1 MIGMFKLNQVKIST
15 RLFCLSAL
23 PIISLLMVLFLS
35 FQVAQQKDRLFDRL
49 YQQHLLPLSDILA
62 THSLLRQTG
71 LDDLRRYRTGWAS
84 QNETV
89 EKIES
94 VLAQVGERWGA
105 YQQQRGEAVDPL
117 NQQADEQLEKAIQL
131 YQQWISRAGTDAI
144 TVRILNE
151 STFNNEI
158 NQVLVPLGETL
169 NQLVNQQIGMAG
181 EIQQEAASLTHSMV
195 QFYLFGG
202 VVWVALLVLLG
213 WFIQHSIQQPLRQLR
228 EGIRQ
233 LVHSSDLT
241 TQVVVQG
248 RDEIAQTAQALNT
261 MVNHFCH
268 LIIEIENKSV
278 ELRQNAKRMLVV
290 SETVESK
297 SNNQSL
303 QTAMVT
309 QAMEEMSQ
317 AISAVSQHT
326 QHAQTVII
334 QADEL
339 SLQGANT
346 VQQAS
351 TRIKSLASVIEHS
364 AQIIRHLHQESAEIA
379 QVLSV
384 IQSIAEQTNLL
395 ALNAAI
401 EAARAGEAGR
411 GFAVVADEV
420 RNLSGN
426 TEKATRSIGDVL
438 SRLQQGADNAVK
450 AMQSANVQALE
461 SVDFSNQSEAV
472 LTHIRQA
479 FEDIAQVN
487 HSITT
492 ASVQQASVAHQT
504 KQSIHSLS
512 GDTLELEQQAKQARE
527 VSEVLS
533 QASGELREKV
543 HHFVTA

>member
-1 MIGMFKLNQVKIST
+1 MFRFNQVKIST

-23 PIISLLMVLFLS
+23 PIISLLVALFLS
-35 FQVAQQKDRLFDRL
+35 FQVTQQKDRLFDRL
-49 YQQHLLPLSDILA
+49 YQQHLLPLSEILA

-71 LDDLRRYRTGWAS
+71 LDDLRRYRTGWAG
-84 QNETV
+84 QNETID
-89 EKIES
+89 KIES
-94 VLAQVGERWGA
+94 LLAQVGEHWRA

-117 NQQADEQLEKAIQL
+117 NQLADQQLESAIQL
-131 YQQWISRAGTDAI
+131 YQQWISRAGSDAI

-158 NQVLVPLGETL
+158 NHTLVPLGETL
-169 NQLVNQQIGMAG
+169 NQLVAQQIGMAG
-181 EIQQEAASLTHSMV
+181 EVQTEAASLTHTMV

-202 VVWVALLVLLG
+202 AIWISLLVLLG
-213 WFIQHSIQQPLRQLR
+213 WLIQHSIQRPLRQLR
-228 EGIRQ
+228 AGIQR
-233 LVHSSDLT
+233 LANSSDLT

-248 RDEIAQTAQALNT
+248 RDEIAQTAQALNR

-278 ELRQNAKRMLVV
+278 ELRKNAKRMLLV
-290 SETVESK
+290 SETVEEK

-303 QTAMVT
+303 QTESVT
-309 QAMEEMSQ
+309 QAMEEMGQ

-326 QHAQTVII
+326 QYAQTVVT

-351 TRIKSLASVIEHS
+351 MRIKNLASAIDHS
-364 AQIIRHLHQESAEIA
+364 AHIIRHLHQESTEIT
-379 QVLSV
+379 QVLGV
-384 IQSIAEQTNLL
+384 IQNIAEQTNLL

-426 TEKATRSIGDVL
+426 TEKATRSISDVL
-438 SRLQQGADNAVK
+438 SRLQQGADNAVN
-450 AMQSANVQALE
+450 AMQSANQQALE
-461 SVDFSNQSEAV
+461 SVDFSNQSEQV
-472 LTHIRQA
+472 LNHIRQA
-479 FEDIAQVN
+479 FEDVAQVN
-487 HSITT
+487 RSITT
-492 ASVQQASVAHQT
+492 ASEQQALVAQQT

-512 GDTLELEQQAKQARE
+512 GDTQDLELQAKQARE
-527 VSEVLS
+527 VSEMLS
-533 QASGELREKV
+533 QASGELRDKV

>member
-1 MIGMFKLNQVKIST
+1 MFRFNQVKIST

-23 PIISLLMVLFLS
+23 PIISLLVALFLS
-35 FQVAQQKDRLFDRL
+35 FQVTQQKDRLFDRL
-49 YQQHLLPLSDILA
+49 YQQHLLPLSEILA

-71 LDDLRRYRTGWAS
+71 LDDLRRYRTGWAG
-84 QNETV
+84 QNETID
-89 EKIES
+89 KIES
-94 VLAQVGERWGA
+94 LLAQVGEHWRA

-117 NQQADEQLEKAIQL
+117 NQLADQQLESAIHL
-131 YQQWISRAGTDAI
+131 YQQWISRAGSDAI

-158 NQVLVPLGETL
+158 NHTLVPLGETL
-169 NQLVNQQIGMAG
+169 NQLVAQQIGMAG
-181 EIQQEAASLTHSMV
+181 EVQTEAASLTHTMV

-202 VVWVALLVLLG
+202 AIWISLLVLLG
-213 WFIQHSIQQPLRQLR
+213 WLIQRSIQRPLRQLR
-228 EGIRQ
+228 AGIQR
-233 LVHSSDLT
+233 LANSSDLT

-248 RDEIAQTAQALNT
+248 RDEIAQTAQALNR

-278 ELRQNAKRMLVV
+278 ELRKNAKRMLLV
-290 SETVESK
+290 SETVEEK

-303 QTAMVT
+303 QTESVT
-309 QAMEEMSQ
+309 QAMEEMGQ

-326 QHAQTVII
+326 QYAQTVVT

-339 SLQGANT
+339 SFQGVNT

-351 TRIKSLASVIEHS
+351 MRIKNLASAIDHS
-364 AQIIRHLHQESAEIA
+364 AQIIRHLHQESTEIT
-379 QVLSV
+379 QVLGV
-384 IQSIAEQTNLL
+384 IQNIAEQTNLL

-426 TEKATRSIGDVL
+426 TAKATRSISDVL
-438 SRLQQGADNAVK
+438 SRLQQGADNAVN
-450 AMQSANVQALE
+450 AMQSANQQALE
-461 SVDFSNQSEAV
+461 SVDFSNQSEQV
-472 LTHIRQA
+472 LNHIRQA
-479 FEDIAQVN
+479 FEDVAQVN
-487 HSITT
+487 RSITT
-492 ASVQQASVAHQT
+492 GSEQQALVAQQT

-512 GDTLELEQQAKQARE
+512 GDTQDLELQAKQARE
-527 VSEVLS
+527 VSEMLS
-533 QASGELREKV
+533 QASGELRDKV

>member
-1 MIGMFKLNQVKIST
+1 MFRFNQVKIST

-23 PIISLLMVLFLS
+23 PIISLLVALFLS
-35 FQVAQQKDRLFDRL
+35 FQVTQQKDRLFDRL
-49 YQQHLLPLSDILA
+49 YQQHLLPLSEILA

-71 LDDLRRYRTGWAS
+71 LDDLRRYRTGWAG
-84 QNETV
+84 QNETID
-89 EKIES
+89 KIES
-94 VLAQVGERWGA
+94 LLAQVGEHWRA

-117 NQQADEQLEKAIQL
+117 NQLADQQLESAIQL
-131 YQQWISRAGTDAI
+131 YQQWISRAGSDAI

-158 NQVLVPLGETL
+158 NHTLVPLGETL
-169 NQLVNQQIGMAG
+169 NQLVAQQIGMAG
-181 EIQQEAASLTHSMV
+181 EVQTEAASLTHTMV

-202 VVWVALLVLLG
+202 AIWVSLLMLLG
-213 WFIQHSIQQPLRQLR
+213 WLIQHSIQQPLHQLR
-228 EGIRQ
+228 AGIQR
-233 LVHSSDLT
+233 LANSSDLT

-248 RDEIAQTAQALNT
+248 RDEIAQTAQALNR

-278 ELRQNAKRMLVV
+278 ELRKNAKRMLLV
-290 SETVESK
+290 SETVEEK

-303 QTAMVT
+303 QTESVT
-309 QAMEEMSQ
+309 QAMEEMGQ

-326 QHAQTVII
+326 QYAQTVVT

-351 TRIKSLASVIEHS
+351 MRIKNLANAIDHS
-364 AQIIRHLHQESAEIA
+364 AQIIRHLHQESTEIT
-379 QVLSV
+379 QVLGV
-384 IQSIAEQTNLL
+384 IQNIAEQTNLL

-426 TEKATRSIGDVL
+426 TEKATRSISDVL
-438 SRLQQGADNAVK
+438 SRLQQGADNAVN
-450 AMQSANVQALE
+450 AMQSANQQALE
-461 SVDFSNQSEAV
+461 SVDFSNQSEQV
-472 LTHIRQA
+472 LNHIRQA
-479 FEDIAQVN
+479 FEDVAQVN
-487 HSITT
+487 RSITT
-492 ASVQQASVAHQT
+492 ASEQQALVAQQT

-512 GDTLELEQQAKQARE
+512 GDTQDLEQQAKQARE
-527 VSEVLS
+527 VSEMLS
-533 QASGELREKV
+533 QASGELRDKV

>member
-1 MIGMFKLNQVKIST
+1 MFRFNQVKIST

-23 PIISLLMVLFLS
+23 PIISLLVALFLS
-35 FQVAQQKDRLFDRL
+35 FQVTQQKDRLFDRL
-49 YQQHLLPLSDILA
+49 YQQHLLPLSEILA

-71 LDDLRRYRTGWAS
+71 LDDLRRYRTGWAG
-84 QNETV
+84 QNETID
-89 EKIES
+89 KIES
-94 VLAQVGERWGA
+94 LLAQVGEHWRA
-105 YQQQRGEAVDPL
+105 YQQQRGEAVEPL
-117 NQQADEQLEKAIQL
+117 NQLADQQLESAIQL
-131 YQQWISRAGTDAI
+131 YQQWISRAGSDAI

-158 NQVLVPLGETL
+158 NHTLVPLGETL
-169 NQLVNQQIGMAG
+169 NQLVAQQIGMAG
-181 EIQQEAASLTHSMV
+181 EVQTEAASLTHTMV

-202 VVWVALLVLLG
+202 AIWISLLVLLG
-213 WFIQHSIQQPLRQLR
+213 WLIQRSIQRPLRQLR
-228 EGIRQ
+228 AGIQR
-233 LVHSSDLT
+233 LANSSDLT

-248 RDEIAQTAQALNT
+248 RDEIAQTAQALNR

-278 ELRQNAKRMLVV
+278 ELRKNAKRMLLV
-290 SETVESK
+290 SETVEEK

-303 QTAMVT
+303 QTESVT
-309 QAMEEMSQ
+309 QAMEEMGQ

-326 QHAQTVII
+326 QYAQTVVT

-339 SLQGANT
+339 SFQGVNT

-351 TRIKSLASVIEHS
+351 MRIKNLASAIDHS
-364 AQIIRHLHQESAEIA
+364 AQIIRHLHQESTEIT
-379 QVLSV
+379 QVLGV
-384 IQSIAEQTNLL
+384 IQNIAEQTNLL

-426 TEKATRSIGDVL
+426 TAKATRSISDVL
-438 SRLQQGADNAVK
+438 SRLQQGADNAVN
-450 AMQSANVQALE
+450 AMQSANQQALE
-461 SVDFSNQSEAV
+461 SVDFSNQSEQV
-472 LTHIRQA
+472 LNHIRQA
-479 FEDIAQVN
+479 FEDVAQVN
-487 HSITT
+487 RSITT
-492 ASVQQASVAHQT
+492 GSEQQALVAQQT

-512 GDTLELEQQAKQARE
+512 GDTQDLELQAKQARE
-527 VSEVLS
+527 VSEMLS
-533 QASGELREKV
+533 QASGELRDKV

>member
-1 MIGMFKLNQVKIST
+1 MFRFNQVKIST

-23 PIISLLMVLFLS
+23 PIISLLVALFLS
-35 FQVAQQKDRLFDRL
+35 FQVTQQKDRLFDRL
-49 YQQHLLPLSDILA
+49 YQQHLLPLSEILA

-71 LDDLRRYRTGWAS
+71 LDDLRRYRTGWAG
-84 QNETV
+84 QNETID
-89 EKIES
+89 KIES
-94 VLAQVGERWGA
+94 LLAQVGEHWRA

-117 NQQADEQLEKAIQL
+117 NQLADQQLESAIQL
-131 YQQWISRAGTDAI
+131 YQQWISRAGSDAI

-158 NQVLVPLGETL
+158 NHTLVPLGETL
-169 NQLVNQQIGMAG
+169 NQLVAQQIGMAG
-181 EIQQEAASLTHSMV
+181 EVQTEAASLTHTMV

-202 VVWVALLVLLG
+202 AIWISLLMLLG
-213 WFIQHSIQQPLRQLR
+213 WLIQHSIQRPLHQLR
-228 EGIRQ
+228 AGIQR
-233 LVHSSDLT
+233 LANSSDLT

-248 RDEIAQTAQALNT
+248 RDEIAQTAQALNR

-278 ELRQNAKRMLVV
+278 ELRKNAKRMLLV
-290 SETVESK
+290 SETVEEK

-303 QTAMVT
+303 QTESVT
-309 QAMEEMSQ
+309 QAMEEMGQ

-326 QHAQTVII
+326 QYAQTVVT

-351 TRIKSLASVIEHS
+351 MRIKNLASAIDHS
-364 AQIIRHLHQESAEIA
+364 AQIIRHLHQESTEIT
-379 QVLSV
+379 QVLGV
-384 IQSIAEQTNLL
+384 IQNIAEQTNLL

-426 TEKATRSIGDVL
+426 TEKATRSISDVL
-438 SRLQQGADNAVK
+438 SRLQQGADNAVN
-450 AMQSANVQALE
+450 AMQSANQQALE
-461 SVDFSNQSEAV
+461 SVDFSNQSEQV
-472 LTHIRQA
+472 LNHIRQA
-479 FEDIAQVN
+479 FEDVAQVN
-487 HSITT
+487 RSITT
-492 ASVQQASVAHQT
+492 ASEQQALVAQQT

-512 GDTLELEQQAKQARE
+512 GDTQDLEQQAKQARE
-527 VSEVLS
+527 VSEMLS
-533 QASGELREKV
+533 QASGELRDKV